1 MYNQLMD
8 AAVSRLGE
16 LFPGYP
22 VYMGNLPQEPE
33 RPCFFLELKE
43 KNEKTMTGKR
53 AIRKIKF
60 SIRYI
65 AGESQQ
71 LHKEQNQTAE
81 MLMDGMEWIRM
92 PDGLLV
98 RGTDRKHQLTDGI
111 LDFSVIYSLSVYKEK
126 EQEEPMENLEITKG
140 LVKTC

>member
-8 AAVSRLGE
+8 AVASRLE
-16 LFPGYP
+16 DLFPGYT
-22 VYMGNLPQEPE
+22 VYTGNLPQEPA
-33 RPCFFLELKE
+33 RPCFLLELKE
-43 KNEKTMTGKR
+43 ASEKTMAGRR
-53 AIRKIKF
+53 AIRKMGF
-60 SIRYI
+60 SIRYT
-65 AGESQQ
+65 AGETGQ

-92 PDGLLV
+92 PDGLPV

-111 LDFSVIYSLSVYKEK
+111 LDFSVNYSLSVYKEK